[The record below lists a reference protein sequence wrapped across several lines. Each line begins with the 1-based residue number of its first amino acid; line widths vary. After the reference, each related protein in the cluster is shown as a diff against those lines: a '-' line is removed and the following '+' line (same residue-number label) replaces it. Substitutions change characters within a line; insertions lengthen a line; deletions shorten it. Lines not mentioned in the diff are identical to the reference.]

1 MVMKPHKGMINATGM
16 FMFLG
21 LFLSG
26 CGSHPGKFSL
36 SVHSPD
42 FPGDTLVL
50 SRMTTSEIVPFDS
63 LVLDKDGRVRRKYV
77 VDVPGFYLLTQRNSL
92 FLSLIL
98 HPGEHVLL
106 TGSLAFPATL
116 QIEGSEDSRLLL
128 ELNNRLWNSMT
139 QLDSLARIY
148 ADSTRGV
155 NNPAYLWQLDSVA
168 RQIEKKQRDY
178 NRSFIRK
185 NPGSLA
191 SIVALYQV
199 LTMSRP
205 VLDITDDVHYFN
217 LVDSLLYPI
226 YPTVEA
232 VKVLHAEVMKAKDF
246 RQQQHIIDQTVGIG
260 TIPPDIILPSST
272 GDTVRLSSLLGKV
285 VLLDFW
291 ASWCKPCREAHPSMV
306 KTYWRYRA
314 RGFEIFQVSLD
325 QDREAWIS
333 AIRDDRL
340 SGWLHGSDLKYWNS
354 PAARRYYVSS
364 LPSSFL
370 LDRDGR
376 ILAKNLKGEDLEKKL
391 SEIFEH

>member
-1 MVMKPHKGMINATGM
+1 
-16 FMFLG
+16 
-21 LFLSG
+21 
-26 CGSHPGKFSL
+26 
-36 SVHSPD
+36 
-42 FPGDTLVL
+42 
-50 SRMTTSEIVPFDS
+50 
-63 LVLDKDGRVRRKYV
+63 
-77 VDVPGFYLLTQRNSL
+77 
-92 FLSLIL
+92 
-98 HPGEHVLL
+98 
-106 TGSLAFPATL
+106 
-116 QIEGSEDSRLLL
+116 
-128 ELNNRLWNSMT
+128 
-139 QLDSLARIY
+139 
-148 ADSTRGV
+148 
-155 NNPAYLWQLDSVA
+155 
-168 RQIEKKQRDY
+168 
-178 NRSFIRK
+178 
-185 NPGSLA
+185 
-191 SIVALYQV
+191 
-199 LTMSRP
+199 
-205 VLDITDDVHYFN
+205 
-217 LVDSLLYPI
+217 
-226 YPTVEA
+226 
-232 VKVLHAEVMKAKDF
+232 VMKAKDF

-272 GDTVRLSSLLGKV
+272 GDTVRLSSLRGKV